1 MHRGSKRA
9 DDAGW
14 ADPNLDARLNMGGGH
29 ELRHRAYPHLAD
41 ATGPLADGRR
51 VKMHDEWGAAGITRL
66 SPGRSMWAQGY
77 RPVKGTAARMRPG
90 RGLGRRPDHRYR
102 AVPLAFPSIG
112 SATVVRQRFFG
123 IPATDPSGISAPNA
137 ARQSPRPAVSYGKA
151 RSSVS
156 LAEMSM
162 AARAFTRCSK
172 NRCGPRSAAEGR

>member
-112 SATVVRQRFFG
+112 SATVVRQRSFW
-123 IPATDPSGISAPNA
+123 ISATDTDIISA
-137 ARQSPRPAVSYGKA
+137 QYFWTGGLEPAGPVAPMRSRSLGRRVSECW
-151 RSSVS
+151 
-156 LAEMSM
+156 L
-162 AARAFTRCSK
+162 
-172 NRCGPRSAAEGR
+172 